1 MGTDRT
7 FNRSGATT
15 DKALG
20 VSKAFNR
27 VWYAGCLHQ
36 LKTYGTSGKILD
48 LILSFFSNVCQAI

>member
-7 FNRSGATT
+7 FNRSGATI
-15 DKALG
+15 DVALG

-27 VWYAGCLHQ
+27 VWYAGHLQQ

-48 LILSFFSNVCQAI
+48 LILPFFSNVCQAI